1 VGVIEKQLDSLVD
14 DIYELL
20 EKGSPSG
27 APTQQYLDE
36 FAEAIKQAATSYMS
50 PREGKRTLR
59 ISAIGKPD
67 RKLYYDIRGSGSEPE
82 KFKGHELFKF
92 FYGHIIEA
100 ALIYL
105 TKEAGHKVE
114 DEQREVILG
123 GVVGHMDCKID
134 GVVTDVKSAS
144 TYGFKKFQYGTLEE
158 DDAFGYMEQLAGY
171 VAADGTNEGAF
182 LAADKT
188 LGHIAL
194 LRVPQDKLEGLKIED
209 RIEYLKEMLKSDDVP
224 PRCYDP
230 VPEGKSG
237 NLALPTGCSYCAHK
251 FDCYSEANGG
261 VGLRTFIYSTG
272 PKYLTH
278 IEKEPNVMEA
288 TFARRI

>member
-1 VGVIEKQLDSLVD
+1 MGVIEKQIGTLVD

-36 FAEAIKQAATSYMS
+36 FAEAVKQAAASYMT
-50 PREGKRTLR
+50 PREDKRTLR
-59 ISAIGKPD
+59 LSAIGKPD
-67 RKLYYDIRGSGSEPE
+67 RKLYYDIRGTHETE

-92 FYGHIIEA
+92 FYGHLIEA

-105 TKEAGHKVE
+105 AKEAGHKVE
-114 DEQREVILG
+114 DEQKEVVLG

-144 TYGFKKFQYGTLEE
+144 TYSFRKFKDGTLEE

-171 VAADGTNEGAF
+171 VTADGTNEGAF

-194 LRVPQDKLEGLKIED
+194 LRVPEDKITGLKLED
-209 RIEYLKEMLKSDDVP
+209 RIEHLKEVIKSDDIP
-224 PRCYDP
+224 ARCYDP
-230 VPEGKSG
+230 IPEGKSG
-237 NLALPTGCSYCAHK
+237 NLTLPVGCSYCSHK
-251 FDCYSEANGG
+251 FNCYDDANGG
-261 VGLRTFIYSTG
+261 VGLRTFLYSTG

-278 IEKEPNVMEA
+278 VEKEPNVMEV
-288 TFARRI
+288 TFAQRI

>member
-1 VGVIEKQLDSLVD
+1 MTEKQIGTLVD

-36 FAEAIKQAATSYMS
+36 FAEAVKQAAASYMT
-50 PREGKRTLR
+50 PREDKRTLR
-59 ISAIGKPD
+59 MSAIGKPD
-67 RKLYYDIRGSGSEPE
+67 RKLYYDIRGTHETE

-92 FYGHIIEA
+92 FYGHLIES

-105 TKEAGHKVE
+105 AKEAGHKVE
-114 DEQREVILG
+114 DEQKEVVLG

-134 GVVTDVKSAS
+134 RVVTDVKSAS
-144 TYGFKKFQYGTLEE
+144 TYSFRKFKDGTLEE
-158 DDAFGYMEQLAGY
+158 NDAFGYMEQLAGY
-171 VAADGTNEGAF
+171 ATAEGTNEAAF

-194 LRVPQDKLEGLKIED
+194 LRVSEDKITGLKLED
-209 RIEYLKEMLKSDDVP
+209 RIEHLKEVIKSDDIP

-230 VPEGKSG
+230 IPEGKSG
-237 NLALPTGCSYCAHK
+237 NLALPVGCSYCSHK
-251 FDCYSEANGG
+251 FKCYDDANNG

-278 IEKEPNVMEA
+278 VEKEPNVMEA
-288 TFARRI
+288 TFASRV

>member
-1 VGVIEKQLDSLVD
+1 MGVIEKQIGTLVD

-20 EKGSPSG
+20 EKGLPSG

-36 FAEAIKQAATSYMS
+36 FAEAVKQAAASYVVK
-50 PREGKRTLR
+50 REDKRTLR
-59 ISAIGKPD
+59 LSAIGKPD
-67 RKLYYDIRGSGSEPE
+67 RKLYFDIRGPHEGVEQ
-82 KFKGHELFKF
+82 FKGHELFKF
-92 FYGHIIEA
+92 FYGNLIEA

-105 TKEAGHKVE
+105 AKEAGHKVE
-114 DEQREVILG
+114 DEQREVKLG

-144 TYGFKKFQYGTLEE
+144 TYSFRKFRDGTLEE

-171 VAADGTNEGAF
+171 VTADGTNEGAF

-194 LRVPQDKLEGLKIED
+194 LRVPEDKITGLKLED
-209 RIEYLKEMLKSDDVP
+209 RIEHLKELIESDDIP

-237 NLALPTGCSYCAHK
+237 NLSLPVGCSYCSHK
-251 FDCYSEANGG
+251 FNCWSDTNNGI
-261 VGLRTFIYSTG
+261 GLRTFLYSTG

-278 IEKEPNVMEA
+278 VEKEPNVMEA
-288 TFARRI
+288 TFAPRI

>member
-1 VGVIEKQLDSLVD
+1 MGVIEKQIDTLVD

-27 APTQQYLDE
+27 TPTQQYLDE
-36 FAEAIKQAATSYMS
+36 FAEAVKQAAASYVT
-50 PREGKRTLR
+50 PREDRRTLR
-59 ISAIGKPD
+59 LSAIGKPD
-67 RKLYYDIRGSGSEPE
+67 RKLYYDVRGSGAEPE
-82 KFKGHELFKF
+82 KFKGNELFKF
-92 FYGHIIEA
+92 FYGHLIEA

-105 TKEAGHKVE
+105 AKEAGHKVE
-114 DEQREVILG
+114 DEQREVVLG

-144 TYGFKKFQYGTLEE
+144 TFSFRKFRDGTLEE

-171 VAADGTNEGAF
+171 ATADGTNEGAF

-194 LRVPQDKLEGLKIED
+194 LRVPKDKIEGLKIED
-209 RIEYLKEMLKSDDVP
+209 RIEYTKEMVKSDDVP

-230 VPEGKSG
+230 IPEGKSG
-237 NLALPTGCSYCAHK
+237 NLALPAGCSYCSHK
-251 FDCYSEANGG
+251 FKCWEDANGG
-261 VGLRTFIYSTG
+261 VGLRTFLYSTG

-278 IEKEPNVMEA
+278 IEKEPNVMEV
-288 TFARRI
+288 TFATGV